1 MRPAILRGQRNSTTR
16 KMTEA
21 ETFPWVTAGEGV
33 RRRIL
38 AETPE
43 AMTVEV
49 EFATGAVGDPH
60 CHVHVQTTFV
70 AAGEFEFTIEGET
83 RTIAAGESLI
93 IPSNA
98 VHGCA
103 CLKEGRLIDSF
114 TPRRDDFL

>member
-1 MRPAILRGQRNSTTR
+1 
-16 KMTEA
+16 MTEA
-21 ETFPWVTAGEGV
+21 KTFPWVAVGEGV
-33 RRRIL
+33 RRRVL

-49 EFATGAVGDPH
+49 EFANGTAGDLH
-60 CHVHVQTTFV
+60 SHAHVQTTFV
-70 AAGEFEFTIEGET
+70 AAGHFEFTIDGET
-83 RTIAAGESLI
+83 RRVIAGESLI

-98 VHGCA
+98 VHGCV